1 MSTNITLS
9 TIAMI
14 TVVGVVAA
22 GSLVS
27 PMLAAEGQ
35 TASPKKTTDCHRP
48 PGNPDND
55 QTITT
60 SAPSDPAHVRN
71 HGDTIG
77 PCLPP

>member
-14 TVVGVVAA
+14 TVVGVIAA

-35 TASPKKTTDCHRP
+35 TTNPKKVTECHIP

-60 SAPSDPAHVRN
+60 GAPSVPGHVRN
-71 HGDTIG
+71 HGDYIG
-77 PCLPP
+77 PCLPL